1 MSSRSL
7 RRSGI
12 GWRRLA
18 MKALADAR
26 RSPTLQSYDQVVDL
40 VYVRQRL
47 EDERARRLALV
58 DRLRQE
64 AADPVESGELSK
76 VDHPAELG
84 TETFERELELTTLTI
99 VEGELEDIDD
109 ALRKLDEGT
118 NGICE
123 ECGKPIDEARMEAVP
138 WARYC
143 VVDQA
148 RLEKAL
154 SRR

>member
-1 MSSRSL
+1 M
-7 RRSGI
+7 
-12 GWRRLA
+12 
-18 MKALADAR
+18 
-26 RSPTLQSYDQVVDL
+26 DL
-40 VYVRQRL
+40 VHVRQRL

-118 NGICE
+118 YGICE
-123 ECGKPIDEARMEAVP
+123 ECGKPIDEARLEAVP

-148 RLEKAL
+148 KLEKAL